1 MVAIGRAAPGDAAE
15 IAAIAENAYQK
26 YVERIGRK
34 PTPMAA
40 DFAGHIAGD
49 IVFVAKSNGRIVG
62 YAVLIVKEGVA
73 LLDNIAVLETEQGAG
88 IGSRLIATVEEHLK
102 NRGWSEYQLYT
113 NAKMVE
119 NLGYYERLGFRRVR
133 HVVEQGF
140 DRIYFEK
147 TL

>member
-1 MVAIGRAAPGDAAE
+1 MVAIGRAAPGNAAE

-34 PTPMAA
+34 PAPMVA

-102 NRGWSEYQLYT
+102 DRRWSGYQLYT

-133 HVVEQGF
+133 RVVEQGF